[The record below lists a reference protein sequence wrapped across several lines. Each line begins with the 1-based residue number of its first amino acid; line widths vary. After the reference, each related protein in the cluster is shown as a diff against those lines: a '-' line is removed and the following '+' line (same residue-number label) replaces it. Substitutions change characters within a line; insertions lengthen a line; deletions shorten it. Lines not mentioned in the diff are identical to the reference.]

1 MTLSE
6 DQTEILIS
14 PFNVSN
20 SAFYHIS
27 IQLTLSA
34 IKEDQIVGETK
45 INLRVTIYKP
55 RIVSNNKKNNQ
66 TAGNFSGFP
75 LDNSTS
81 NNFTNQLKKGV
92 LEP

>member
-1 MTLSE
+1 MIFSE

-27 IQLTLSA
+27 IQLSLSA
-34 IKEDQIVGETK
+34 IKEDQIVGETT

-55 RIVSNNKKNNQ
+55 RNVYNKKTNQ
-66 TAGNFSGFP
+66 TAGNFSEFP
-75 LDNSTS
+75 LENSTS